1 MKAAS
6 HGFQVEL
13 IILLCNRFCHA
24 PTFGRDTI
32 WCFSNNTSEL
42 KGIAAQNYKDLLQVC
57 NVVVP
62 KISIMVIE
70 GPVIF

>member
-1 MKAAS
+1 MKVAS

-13 IILLCNRFCHA
+13 IILLCNRFRQV

-32 WCFSNNTSEL
+32 QCFSNNTSDL
-42 KGIAAQNYKDLLQVC
+42 KGMAARNYEDLLQVC

-62 KISIMVIE
+62 KNSIMFIE